1 MGTQR
6 PAVAKDDGLLASP
19 VVVVDLRAVLRREPA
34 PRAAPH
40 EVCRPAYRNS
50 VLRLCV
56 VLLDGPPHSYERV
69 DEVVDLVTVQH
80 LTSVADLKLGR
91 SAALLVL
98 GERDTERPYGFGHGW
113 NVTTFARV
121 REWPCLSGSL
131 FGGPTRSRPNTTS
144 RGAPVPRECATD
156 CKSSAPLSHIGS
168 GSCVHTAT
176 TAPVRGRR
184 SNRSCSER
192 LLNTAGS
199 SAFISFEGCW
209 IIWIAGRTSP
219 RSEGKPH
226 QRPSLFEPINIRGPR
241 RFSYIGG
248 TNPSCIISPAMSG

>member
-6 PAVAKDDGLLASP
+6 PAVAEDDGLLASP

-34 PRAAPH
+34 PRAAPY

-50 VLRLCV
+50 ALRRCV

-80 LTSVADLKLGR
+80 VASVADLKLGR

-98 GERDTERPYGFGHGW
+98 GERDTERLYRFGHGW

-131 FGGPTRSRPNTTS
+131 LEGPPDHVRARHHVVPRCPRSVRLTVKVRHLCPTS
-144 RGAPVPRECATD
+144 APVPVSIRRPGLRFVGD
-156 CKSSAPLSHIGS
+156 GLSDRVLSA
-168 GSCVHTAT
+168 C
-176 TAPVRGRR
+176 
-184 SNRSCSER
+184 
-192 LLNTAGS
+192 
-199 SAFISFEGCW
+199 
-209 IIWIAGRTSP
+209 
-219 RSEGKPH
+219 
-226 QRPSLFEPINIRGPR
+226 
-241 RFSYIGG
+241 
-248 TNPSCIISPAMSG
+248 

>member
-144 RGAPVPRECATD
+144 RGAPVPRCPGSVRLTVTVRHL
-156 CKSSAPLSHIGS
+156 SPTSAPVPVSIPRPRLRFVGDGLTDRVLSA
-168 GSCVHTAT
+168 C
-176 TAPVRGRR
+176 
-184 SNRSCSER
+184 
-192 LLNTAGS
+192 
-199 SAFISFEGCW
+199 
-209 IIWIAGRTSP
+209 
-219 RSEGKPH
+219 
-226 QRPSLFEPINIRGPR
+226 
-241 RFSYIGG
+241 
-248 TNPSCIISPAMSG
+248 